1 MAKKTDPIKEVQLP
15 PVEVKAKGKA
25 KRKYGLNKIDNELD
39 QMNKMFSLLGF
50 TDKQYDP
57 ISNSW
62 EESSEDW
69 KKVQEIGSILSLPIG
84 SIGTKDKLF
93 KKLSSLVP
101 VEQLSKFLTEK
112 TFLKEAYKHNPW
124 AFKPNESN
132 WYRQVGKPAIDD
144 AIETGLVRERG
155 EEVSPKNWK
164 EFQEQ
169 LVRMQGSGL
178 EAAVASR
185 TPASPYFGKGK
196 LFYPMGRK
204 PVSSGKKGRGRDGS
218 SDYLIETTLPN
229 ESFQPSYVKGMGLG
243 IPTEIGQTAILK
255 PDPTIRG
262 LENFKLYKQDWLQG
276 YKEIDMSKNLKKY
289 SDGGGLNVDF
299 SKALD
304 FQDTSKMSSNKKF
317 DLNGILGSINE
328 AAPMANIVAQIT
340 NWGLSSLDET
350 TYDRP
355 MIQKDANPYKM
366 SHGGTM
372 PGSKSFKGASHEE
385 GGIPVDANG
394 QQSNNPIAEVEG
406 DEFIHKFAFIP
417 NKGNYIF
424 SKKLGTADIAETI
437 VDKYTKMK
445 GHKNPTKDGLVK
457 AAMEFELKNVA
468 DLNDMR
474 KAIEEQEQIAT
485 QESAQG
491 VGQQAMRLGGI
502 LGKLGMKKYELGD
515 PLDDNTQLSD
525 IDLTNAYFNSGI
537 QNPQLRTLTANKLA
551 PSLIKDPN
559 LDYSNYAYDASNSNT
574 RTPVA
579 GSKISGVSDALRTAT
594 MIGDAFQTLRPAE
607 KESPILAD
615 YSKMRGQ
622 MDNMSADLTAAKD
635 AAVGAFN
642 EGNQQIRDGS
652 TSIQSYMTRR
662 MGSTAQKA
670 DALAQ
675 IASKERELRNSI
687 AGSKASMEGQIAGD
701 DATRKYQNRVDNLQ
715 NKAAKEAYLQRLGD
729 NMLKIAKE
737 IDGKKMNEMR
747 YQEGMDFLKFSSELY
762 DVEQDMQTGKM
773 TLTYRKPEEG

>member
-124 AFKPNESN
+124 AFKPNSEMG
-132 WYRQVGKPAIDD
+132 YRMLGQEGFEDALQTGMLRAKPIPNQPTSGGISLSRNTNRNPNTGKMQPALDRPYFADGIVD
-144 AIETGLVRERG
+144 ERYAADY
-155 EEVSPKNWK
+155 
-164 EFQEQ
+164 
-169 LVRMQGSGL
+169 M
-178 EAAVASR
+178 AAVN
-185 TPASPYFGKGK
+185 K
-196 LFYPMGRK
+196 
-204 PVSSGKKGRGRDGS
+204 VENN
-218 SDYLIETTLPN
+218 LIP
-229 ESFQPSYVKGMGLG
+229 
-243 IPTEIGQTAILK
+243 IPTHKGIAPAQAGSI
-255 PDPTIRG
+255 P
-262 LENFKLYKQDWLQG
+262 LENATLYKKDWLQG

-299 SKALD
+299 SKTLD

-406 DEFIHKFAFIP
+406 DEFMHKFAFIP

-737 IDGKKMNEMR
+737 IDGKKINEMR
-747 YQEGMDFLKFSSELY
+747 YQEGMGFLKFSSELY
-762 DVEQDMQTGKM
+762 DVEQDTQTGKM